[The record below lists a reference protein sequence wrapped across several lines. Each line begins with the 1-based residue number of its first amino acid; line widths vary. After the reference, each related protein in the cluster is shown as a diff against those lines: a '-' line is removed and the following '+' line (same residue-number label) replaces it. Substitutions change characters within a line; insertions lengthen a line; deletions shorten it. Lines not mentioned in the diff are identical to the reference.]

1 MPLQR
6 LPEPMPMGIE
16 GYRLD
21 FDLESDE
28 ALHLDVLSPAERARA
43 GRFLRAA
50 DRLRFAETRAA
61 TRRLLAGRL
70 GCGPAEVPLAQDAH
84 GKPFIEKGGEVP
96 LFNVSHSGGHALI
109 AVADPGAVSAVGIDI
124 EQCREGLDIDSLAQ
138 TVLTDRERVAV
149 TWATD
154 PQHALYQCWVGKEA
168 VLKAIGVGIAEHL
181 RCVGIHPDREG
192 RWSVESTVPQWS
204 GLEAMALSA
213 PPGYMA
219 ALAWRSKVPAPG

>member
-6 LPEPMPMGIE
+6 LPEPLPAGIQ

-21 FDLESDE
+21 FDLESGG
-28 ALHLDVLSPAERARA
+28 ALPLDVLSPAERVRA

-61 TRRLLAGRL
+61 TRRLLADRL

-84 GKPFIEKGGEVP
+84 GKPFVDRGGEVP
-96 LFNVSHSGGHALI
+96 MFNVSHSGGHALI

-124 EQCREGLDIDSLAQ
+124 ERCRAGLDIDSLAQ

-149 TWATD
+149 ARATD
-154 PQHALYQCWVGKEA
+154 PQRALYQCWVGKEA

-181 RCVGIHPDREG
+181 RCVGIHPDRDG

-204 GLEAMALSA
+204 GLEAMALAA
-213 PPGYMA
+213 PPGYVA
-219 ALAWRSKVPAPG
+219 ALAWRSKLPAPV